1 MSAALPGAAVMLYT
15 VDALLDD
22 DFEGALERIAALGY
36 QGVETYG
43 LHGRSAA
50 DVKRML
56 DRTGLSLVSSHAPF
70 PFGPD
75 AARILDEYAELGA
88 PNLAWSMEAEEF
100 DTLDAIEKGL
110 ERVNGGVEAAK
121 AYGMTVAYHNH
132 HAEFR
137 NVFDGRSAYD
147 LLLERL
153 HPDARVEFDMY
164 WAAVG
169 GASPAEVVRSIGPRL
184 RYVHVKDGPALTYGG
199 DTLVPIGKGTV
210 DVLGALREPSTLE
223 WHIIELEKLDVDPF
237 DALAESY
244 RHLTEHGVTAGV
256 R

>member
-1 MSAALPGAAVMLYT
+1 MSLPGAAVMLYT

-22 DFEGALERIAALGY
+22 DFEGVLERIAALGY
-36 QGVETYG
+36 TGVETYG
-43 LHGRSAA
+43 LHGRSAI
-50 DVKRML
+50 DVNRML
-56 DRTGLSLVSSHAPF
+56 ARTGLSVVSSHAPF
-70 PFGPD
+70 PFGRD

-100 DTLDAIEKGL
+100 DDLAAIERGL

-137 NVFDGRSAYD
+137 NVIDGHSAYD

-153 HPDARVEFDMY
+153 HPDARVELDLY

-169 GASPAEVVRSIGPRL
+169 GASPADVVRSIGPRL
-184 RYVHVKDGPALTYGG
+184 RYVHVKDGPALTYGQ
-199 DTLVPIGKGTV
+199 DTLVPIGQGVV
-210 DVLGALREPSTLE
+210 DVLGALQEPSTID
-223 WHIIELEKLDVDPF
+223 WHIVELEKLDGDPF
-237 DALAESY
+237 DALDESY
-244 RHLTEHGVTAGV
+244 RYLTGHGVTAGA

>member
-1 MSAALPGAAVMLYT
+1 MTLPGAAVMLYT
-15 VDALLDD
+15 VDALLDG
-22 DFEGALERIAALGY
+22 DFESVLERIASLGY
-36 QGVETYG
+36 TGVETYG

-50 DVKRML
+50 EVRRML
-56 DRTGLSLVSSHAPF
+56 QRTGLRVVSAHAPF

-75 AARILDEYAELGA
+75 ASRILDEYAELGA

-100 DTLDAIEKGL
+100 ADLAAIERGL

-137 NVFDGRSAYD
+137 NVIDGRSAYD

-153 HPDARVEFDMY
+153 HPDACVELDVY

-169 GASPAEVVRSIGPRL
+169 GAVPAAVVRGIGPRL
-184 RYVHVKDGPALTYGG
+184 RYVHVKDGPALTYGQ
-199 DTLVPIGKGTV
+199 DTLVPIGQGVV

-223 WHIIELEKLDVDPF
+223 WHIVELERLDVDPF
-237 DALAESY
+237 DALDQSY
-244 RHLTEHGVTAGV
+244 RYLTGQGVTAGA

>member
-1 MSAALPGAAVMLYT
+1 MSLPGAAVMLYT

-22 DFEGALERIAALGY
+22 DFEGVLERIAALGY
-36 QGVETYG
+36 TGVETYG

-56 DRTGLSLVSSHAPF
+56 ERTGLRVVSAHAPF
-70 PFGPD
+70 PHGPD
-75 AARILDEYAELGA
+75 ATRILDEYAELGA

-100 DTLDAIEKGL
+100 DDLDAIERGL
-110 ERVNGGVEAAK
+110 ERVNGGVDAAS

-137 NVFDGRSAYD
+137 NEIDGRPAYD

-153 HPDARVEFDMY
+153 HPDARVELDLY

-169 GASPAEVVRSIGPRL
+169 GASPAAVVRSIGPRL
-184 RYVHVKDGPALTYGG
+184 RYVHVKDGPALTYGH
-199 DTLVPIGKGTV
+199 DTLVPIGQGSV

-223 WHIIELEKLDVDPF
+223 WHIVELERLDVDPF
-237 DALAESY
+237 LALDESY
-244 RHLTEHGVTAGV
+244 RYLTGHGVTAGT

>member
-1 MSAALPGAAVMLYT
+1 MSLPGAAVMLYT

-22 DFEGALERIAALGY
+22 DFEGVLERIAVLGY
-36 QGVETYG
+36 TGVETYG
-43 LHGRSAA
+43 LHGRSAT
-50 DVKRML
+50 DVNRML
-56 DRTGLSLVSSHAPF
+56 RRTGLRVVSAHAPF

-75 AARILDEYAELGA
+75 AARILDEYAELGT

-100 DTLDAIEKGL
+100 DDLDAIERGL

-137 NVFDGRSAYD
+137 NVIDGRSAYD
-147 LLLERL
+147 LLLQRL
-153 HPDARVEFDMY
+153 HPDALVELDLY

-169 GASPAEVVRSIGPRL
+169 GASPADVVRSIGPRL
-184 RYVHVKDGPALTYGG
+184 RYVHVKDGPALTYGQ
-199 DTLVPIGKGTV
+199 DTLVPIGQGAV
-210 DVLGALREPSTLE
+210 DVLGALQEPSTLE
-223 WHIIELEKLDVDPF
+223 WHIVELEKLDVDPF
-237 DALAESY
+237 DALDVSY
-244 RHLTEHGVTAGV
+244 RYLTANGVTAGA

>member
-1 MSAALPGAAVMLYT
+1 MLYT
-15 VDALLDD
+15 VDALLEE
-22 DFEGALERIAALGY
+22 DFEGTLERIAALGY
-36 QGVETYG
+36 LGVETYG
-43 LHGRSAA
+43 LHGRSAT
-50 DVKRML
+50 DVNRML
-56 DRTGLSLVSSHAPF
+56 HRTGLKVVSAHAPF
-70 PFGPD
+70 PVGAD
-75 AARILDEYAELGA
+75 GARILDEYAELGA

-100 DTLDAIEKGL
+100 DDLDAIERGL
-110 ERVNGGVEAAK
+110 ERVNGGVDAAK

-137 NVFDGRSAYD
+137 NSIDGQRAYD

-153 HPDARVEFDMY
+153 HPDARVELDLY

-199 DTLVPIGKGTV
+199 DTLVPIGQGAV

-223 WHIIELEKLDVDPF
+223 WHIVELEKLAMDPF
-237 DALAESY
+237 QALDESY
-244 RHLTEHGVTAGV
+244 RYLIDHGVTEGN

>member
-1 MSAALPGAAVMLYT
+1 MSLPGAAVMLYT

-22 DFEGALERIAALGY
+22 DFEGVLERIAALGY
-36 QGVETYG
+36 TGVETYG
-43 LHGRSAA
+43 LHGRSAT
-50 DVKRML
+50 DVNQML
-56 DRTGLSLVSSHAPF
+56 QRTGLSVVSAHAPF

-75 AARILDEYAELGA
+75 AARILDEYAELGT

-100 DTLDAIEKGL
+100 DDLDAIERGL

-121 AYGMTVAYHNH
+121 AHGMTVAYHNH

-137 NVFDGRSAYD
+137 NVIDGRNAYD

-153 HPDARVEFDMY
+153 HPDARVELDLY

-184 RYVHVKDGPALTYGG
+184 RYVHVKDGPALTYGQ
-199 DTLVPIGKGTV
+199 DTLVPIGRGAV
-210 DVLGALREPSTLE
+210 DVLGALQEPSTLE
-223 WHIIELEKLDVDPF
+223 WHIVELEKLDVDPF
-237 DALAESY
+237 DALDESY
-244 RHLTEHGVTAGV
+244 RYLTGHGVTAGA

>member
-1 MSAALPGAAVMLYT
+1 MSLPGAAVMLYT

-22 DFEGALERIAALGY
+22 DFEGVLERIAALGY
-36 QGVETYG
+36 TGVETYG
-43 LHGRSAA
+43 LHGRSAT
-50 DVKRML
+50 DVNRML
-56 DRTGLSLVSSHAPF
+56 HRTGLSVVSAHAPF

-75 AARILDEYAELGA
+75 AARILDEYAELGT
-88 PNLAWSMEAEEF
+88 PNLAWSMGAEEF
-100 DTLDAIEKGL
+100 DDLDAIERGL

-121 AYGMTVAYHNH
+121 AHGMTVAYHNH

-137 NVFDGRSAYD
+137 NVIDGRSAYD

-153 HPDARVEFDMY
+153 HPDARVELDLY

-184 RYVHVKDGPALTYGG
+184 RYVHVKDGPALTYGQ
-199 DTLVPIGKGTV
+199 DTLVPIGQGSV
-210 DVLGALREPSTLE
+210 DVLGALQEPSTLE
-223 WHIIELEKLDVDPF
+223 WHIVELEKLDVDPF
-237 DALAESY
+237 DALDESY
-244 RHLTEHGVTAGV
+244 RYLIGHGVTAGA

>member
-1 MSAALPGAAVMLYT
+1 MSLPGAAVMLYT

-22 DFEGALERIAALGY
+22 DFEGVLERIAALGY
-36 QGVETYG
+36 TGVETYG
-43 LHGRSAA
+43 LHGRSAT
-50 DVKRML
+50 DVNKML
-56 DRTGLSLVSSHAPF
+56 KRTGLTVVSAHAPF

-75 AARILDEYAELGA
+75 AARILDEYAELGT

-100 DTLDAIEKGL
+100 DDLDAIERGL

-121 AYGMTVAYHNH
+121 AHGMTVAYHNH

-137 NVFDGRSAYD
+137 NVIDGRSAYD

-153 HPDARVEFDMY
+153 HPDARVELDLY

-184 RYVHVKDGPALTYGG
+184 RYVHVKDGPALTYGQ
-199 DTLVPIGKGTV
+199 DTLVPIGRGAV
-210 DVLGALREPSTLE
+210 DVLGALQEPSTLE
-223 WHIIELEKLDVDPF
+223 WHIVELEKLDIDPF
-237 DALAESY
+237 DALDESY
-244 RHLTEHGVTAGV
+244 RYLTGHGVTAGA

>member
-1 MSAALPGAAVMLYT
+1 MSLPGAAVMLYT

-22 DFEGALERIAALGY
+22 DFEGVLERIAAIGY
-36 QGVETYG
+36 TGVETYG

-50 DVKRML
+50 DVRRML
-56 DRTGLSLVSSHAPF
+56 ERTGLRVVSSHAPF
-70 PFGPD
+70 PFGAD
-75 AARILDEYAELGA
+75 ASRILDEYAELGA

-100 DTLDAIEKGL
+100 SDVADIERGL
-110 ERVNGGVEAAK
+110 ERVNGGVDAAS

-137 NVFDGRSAYD
+137 NTIDGRRAYD

-153 HPDARVEFDMY
+153 HPDARVELDLY

-184 RYVHVKDGPALTYGG
+184 RYVHVKDGPALTYGQ
-199 DTLVPIGKGTV
+199 DTLVPIGRGSV

-223 WHIIELEKLDVDPF
+223 WHIVELETLAVDPF
-237 DALAESY
+237 DALDESY
-244 RHLTEHGVTAGV
+244 RYLTGHGVTEGA

>member
-1 MSAALPGAAVMLYT
+1 MSLPGAAVMLYT

-22 DFEGALERIAALGY
+22 DFEGVLERIAALGY
-36 QGVETYG
+36 TGVETYG
-43 LHGRSAA
+43 LHGRSAT
-50 DVKRML
+50 DVNRML
-56 DRTGLSLVSSHAPF
+56 QRTGLSVVSSHAPF

-75 AARILDEYAELGA
+75 SARILDEYAELGT

-100 DTLDAIEKGL
+100 DSLDAIERGL
-110 ERVNGGVEAAK
+110 ERVNGGVEVAK
-121 AYGMTVAYHNH
+121 THGMTVAYHNH

-137 NVFDGRSAYD
+137 NVIDGRSAYD

-153 HPDARVEFDMY
+153 HPDARVEFDLY

-184 RYVHVKDGPALTYGG
+184 RYVHVKDGPALTYGQ
-199 DTLVPIGKGTV
+199 DMLVPIGQGAV
-210 DVLGALREPSTLE
+210 DVLGALQEPSTLE
-223 WHIIELEKLDVDPF
+223 WHIVELEKLDVDPF
-237 DALAESY
+237 DAIDESY
-244 RHLTEHGVTAGV
+244 RYLTGHGVTAGT